1 VDPGGDLKTAGSFQV
16 PETDDEL
23 VGAGDSRRCQWCRS
37 RRITRVHE
45 TAVSAVVGDDVWLGG
60 GRVCGLSLPAAWV
73 AIVWGLEQNN
83 TNLQLQLQL
92 QLL

>member
-45 TAVSAVVGDDVWLGG
+45 TAVSAVVGDDVWCGWVEGG
-60 GRVCGLSLPAAWV
+60 YAVSVCRLHG
-73 AIVWGLEQNN
+73 
-83 TNLQLQLQL
+83 LQLCGG
-92 QLL
+92 